1 MDNYFKDCP
10 PKMDDGRYLTD
21 FRPTSIREQFIK
33 SINGIVR
40 DDEYRNF
47 LQKNGE
53 SIIDREWSALRKTQS
68 CHTNECVHI
77 YQTRTTTVANL
88 EEMRIYDALRTGQL
102 TRSDPHYPYC
112 TAKPDYRLTHTKD
125 VKYI

>member
-77 YQTRTTTVANL
+77 YISL
-88 EEMRIYDALRTGQL
+88 FYESFIYKIILSTSELFFQ
-102 TRSDPHYPYC
+102 Y
-112 TAKPDYRLTHTKD
+112 KW
-125 VKYI
+125 I

>member
-68 CHTNECVHI
+68 CHTNQSC
-77 YQTRTTTVANL
+77 TTNNCGHHKKPN
-88 EEMRIYDALRTGQL
+88 TGQ
-102 TRSDPHYPYC
+102 HC
-112 TAKPDYRLTHTKD
+112 
-125 VKYI
+125 